1 MASIDPTGN
10 TPGQAAQSAAN
21 ANLTPEQK
29 QALAKLHDAATQF
42 EGVFIEILMNAMQ
55 DTVPQQ
61 SIFGQEDS
69 SEQTWQGMLNDERAQ
84 AMAKSGSFGLAKQLE
99 EQLRPQVLGDAAQE
113 AHTDVDR
120 RIEP

>member
-1 MASIDPTGN
+1 MATIEPTGN
-10 TPGQAAQSAAN
+10 NPAQAAAN
-21 ANLTPEQK
+21 TKLTPEQK
-29 QALAKLHDAATQF
+29 QALSKLHDAATQF
-42 EGVFIEILMNAMQ
+42 EGVFLEILMNAMQ
-55 DTVPQQ
+55 DTVPEQ
-61 SIFGQEDS
+61 SIYGQQDS

-84 AMAKSGSFGLAKQLE
+84 AIAKSGSFGLAKQLE